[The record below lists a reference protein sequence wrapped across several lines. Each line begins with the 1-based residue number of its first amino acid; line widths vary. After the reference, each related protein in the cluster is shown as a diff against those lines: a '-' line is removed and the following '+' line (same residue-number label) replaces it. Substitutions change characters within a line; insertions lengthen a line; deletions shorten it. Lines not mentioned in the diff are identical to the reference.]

1 MKPDFLNNLDHL
13 NDDIEKHL
21 PRIMFVGTYILGVIL
36 IILVSKFSPENK
48 FSGLIASIL
57 PMLIYLIYVYLNR
70 SEPNVN
76 TIADSAYFLGFLF
89 TITSI
94 SLALYFLTP
103 NEKDL
108 STQFNRIIQIF
119 GFALITTIIGLLIKV
134 CVVNL
139 KPDLDDLSE
148 NIMENLHES
157 VSLFD
162 DELVNA
168 IERFQEIDQQLSDR
182 YTDFTN
188 KVIRMEKDTLEKTSG
203 HLDHII
209 TNSGQELE
217 KFINESGQSLTTSME
232 ESSKTLTAI
241 MTKVVKDIEEGG
253 KALDVPSDLFTD
265 KLSEPLSNMKNQINE
280 FNNELSEVIKSQRAI
295 ASNTEKVSKIVTN
308 LAEKMDI
315 AEKLPDFVTVI
326 DKSINEINLMT
337 GTLKNTGNKLNE
349 ITQSFEKV
357 IEDGKEK
364 IIHSNERTEQ
374 MKEDY
379 KFFQDYNKKMKDTLM
394 QSKLNME
401 ILSRELTTA
410 ADIIVKKLDD
420 GSDN

>member
-1 MKPDFLNNLDHL
+1 MKQEYFHDLGNLTDNL
-13 NDDIEKHL
+13 EEQL

-36 IILVSKFSPENK
+36 IILATIFAQENTLIIILVS
-48 FSGLIASIL
+48 II
-57 PMLIYLIYVYLNR
+57 PMIIYGIYVYSNR
-70 SEPNVN
+70 KKPNVN

-241 MTKVVKDIEEGG
+241 LTKVVKDIEEGG

-326 DKSINEINLMT
+326 DNSINEINLMT
-337 GTLKNTGNKLNE
+337 DTLKNTGNKLNE

>member
-1 MKPDFLNNLDHL
+1 MKQEYLYDLGNLTDNL
-13 NDDIEKHL
+13 EEQL

-36 IILVSKFSPENK
+36 IILATIFVQENTLIVLLVS
-48 FSGLIASIL
+48 II
-57 PMLIYLIYVYLNR
+57 PMIIYGIYVYSNR
-70 SEPNVN
+70 KKPNVN

-94 SLALYFLTP
+94 SLSLYLLTP
-103 NEKDL
+103 NENDL
-108 STQFNRIIQIF
+108 TKQFNRIIQIF

-241 MTKVVKDIEEGG
+241 LTKVVKDIEEGG

-326 DKSINEINLMT
+326 DNSINGINLMT
-337 GTLKNTGNKLNE
+337 DTLKNTGNKLNE

>member
-1 MKPDFLNNLDHL
+1 MKQEYFHDLGNLTDNL
-13 NDDIEKHL
+13 EEQL

-36 IILVSKFSPENK
+36 IILATIFAQENTLIVLLVS
-48 FSGLIASIL
+48 II
-57 PMLIYLIYVYLNR
+57 PMIIYGIYVYSNR
-70 SEPNVN
+70 KKPNVN

-94 SLALYFLTP
+94 SLALYFPTP
-103 NEKDL
+103 NENDL
-108 STQFNRIIQIF
+108 TKQFNRIIQIF

-241 MTKVVKDIEEGG
+241 LTKVVKDIEEGG

-337 GTLKNTGNKLNE
+337 DTLKNTGNKLNE

>member
-1 MKPDFLNNLDHL
+1 MKQEYFHDLGNLTDNL
-13 NDDIEKHL
+13 EEQL

-36 IILVSKFSPENK
+36 IILATIFAQENTLIVLLVS
-48 FSGLIASIL
+48 II
-57 PMLIYLIYVYLNR
+57 PMIIYGIYVYSNR
-70 SEPNVN
+70 KKPNVN

-103 NEKDL
+103 NENDL
-108 STQFNRIIQIF
+108 TKQFNRIIQIF

-241 MTKVVKDIEEGG
+241 LTKVVKDIEEGG

-326 DKSINEINLMT
+326 DNSINGINLMT
-337 GTLKNTGNKLNE
+337 DTLKNTGNKLNE